1 MLFTRANIFVVAFT
15 GKRNLSDQV
24 HTGGP
29 PCLLTVQN
37 SSRFGIA
44 KLVQTQAYNYTRR
57 LHRLQELPVISILLL
72 GWGRGRTDAELEK
85 QKEER
90 AFSCSPEEKGDILV
104 KLIRTVGSGRR
115 NYTSA
120 SFQVVWSII
129 CHEYRHRSDV
139 CRSSYFHNFNQRTAH
154 VLISLTHRTVS
165 KKREPIS
172 PDNLIIP
179 TTLMIS
185 RRKAMP
191 AKYYQVNNA
200 VQRMV
205 IGSVVL
211 LLRWETETGGDQ

>member
-1 MLFTRANIFVVAFT
+1 MRKRQNRCRIRETKRREGLQLFSR
-15 GKRNLSDQV
+15 GKRCYPS
-24 HTGGP
+24 
-29 PCLLTVQN
+29 
-37 SSRFGIA
+37 
-44 KLVQTQAYNYTRR
+44 
-57 LHRLQELPVISILLL
+57 
-72 GWGRGRTDAELEK
+72 
-85 QKEER
+85 
-90 AFSCSPEEKGDILV
+90 
-104 KLIRTVGSGRR
+104 KLIRTVGSGCR

-120 SFQVVWSII
+120 SSQVVWIII
-129 CHEYRHRSDV
+129 CHEYGHRSDV